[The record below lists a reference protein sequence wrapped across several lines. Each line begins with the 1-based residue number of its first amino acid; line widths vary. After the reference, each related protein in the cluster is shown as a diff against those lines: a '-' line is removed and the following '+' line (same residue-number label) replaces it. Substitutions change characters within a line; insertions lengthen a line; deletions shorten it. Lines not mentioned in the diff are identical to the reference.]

1 MFINKTNN
9 KNPTMHQF
17 IHINSYSLTTP
28 KKAKEGGHSVKSIV
42 GEANRV
48 PGNHPHVKE
57 PLPPVLLHGKPL
69 DDLEQ
74 TCESWAASMTDAKGR
89 KLRKDALCLVAGVVS
104 APAEIGDGWQAFR
117 DESVAWL
124 KRKYGDQLQTVV
136 EHTDEDQP
144 HIHFYV
150 VPKPGDRF
158 ETIHEGRA
166 ASDAI
171 KGTKVKASKE
181 IAYNAAM
188 TRFQDDFGA
197 AVAQRHGMERLGPG
211 APRVS
216 RAEAVKRKETRKVLG
231 AQLVSEV
238 KAAVEKGERRGF
250 AKGRADGLQVGE
262 AAGIEQAKAEF
273 EKRSLFAKVA
283 DFIKGLT
290 RENEDLRKKL
300 DVSESARE
308 SLSSKFDSLKTKASG
323 YFNQLK
329 KLMPELD
336 RLRSKEV
343 EFTKQDQQVQNLL
356 NDLAEKKAQLSGAKD
371 RIAVLTVEVENY
383 REKEKAQ
390 ELEKAS
396 KQREI
401 DEALKVER
409 GLATLV
415 KRSMKR
421 DNGNSGLDLG

>member
-57 PLPPVLLHGKPL
+57 PLPPVLLHGKSL
-69 DDLEQ
+69 DYLEQ

-150 VPKPGDRF
+150 VPKRGARF

-197 AVAQRHGMERLGPG
+197 SVAQRHGMDRLGPG

-216 RAEAVKRKETRKVLG
+216 RAEAVKRKETRKELG
-231 AQLVSEV
+231 AQLVREV
-238 KAAVEKGERRGF
+238 KVAVEKGERRGF
-250 AKGRADGLQVGE
+250 AQGKAAGVVAGE
-262 AAGIEQAKAEF
+262 AQGIEQAKAEF
-273 EKRSLFAKVA
+273 EKKSLFAKLT

-290 RENEDLRKKL
+290 RENNDLKKEL
-300 DVSESARE
+300 KTTQSALE
-308 SLSSKFDSLKTKASG
+308 SLSNKFDKLRSTAAG

-329 KLMPELD
+329 KVMPELED
-336 RLRSKEV
+336 LRSKKLQYEY
-343 EFTKQDQQVQNLL
+343 ETKRVHQLST
-356 NDLAEKKAQLSGAKD
+356 DLKKADSELSRANNRIDRLELDLEIYRDREDAENQKQLKSLDEMKVGQQ
-371 RIAVLTVEVENY
+371 R
-383 REKEKAQ
+383 RHKAQ
-390 ELEKAS
+390 DSELDYA
-396 KQREI
+396 
-401 DEALKVER
+401 
-409 GLATLV
+409 
-415 KRSMKR
+415 
-421 DNGNSGLDLG
+421 

>member
-1 MFINKTNN
+1 KTNN

-42 GEANRV
+42 AEANRV

-57 PLPPVLLHGKPL
+57 PLPPVLLHGKSL

-150 VPKPGDRF
+150 VPKPGARF

-188 TRFQDDFGA
+188 TRFQDDFGVS
-197 AVAQRHGMERLGPG
+197 VAQRHGMDRLGPG

-216 RAEAVKRKETRKVLG
+216 RAEAVKRKETRKELG
-231 AQLVSEV
+231 AQLVREV
-238 KAAVEKGERRGF
+238 KVAVEKGERRGF
-250 AKGRADGLQVGE
+250 AQGKAAGVVAGE
-262 AAGIEQAKAEF
+262 AQGIEQAKAEF
-273 EKRSLFAKVA
+273 EKKSLFAKVA

-290 RENEDLRKKL
+290 RENDDLRRKL
-300 DVSESARE
+300 ETSESARSGLLE
-308 SLSSKFDSLKTKASG
+308 KFDNMKTKAVG

-329 KLMPELD
+329 KVMPELE

-343 EFTKQDQQVQNLL
+343 EFTKQEKQVQNLL
-356 NDLAEKKAQLSGAKD
+356 SDLAVQKAQLSSAKD
-371 RIAVLTVEVENY
+371 RISVLTVEVENY
-383 REKEKAQ
+383 REKEKAE

-401 DEALKVER
+401 DDALKVER

-421 DNGNSGLDLG
+421 VPENSSIDLG

>member
-1 MFINKTNN
+1 
-9 KNPTMHQF
+9 MHQF

-104 APAEIGDGWQAFR
+104 APAEIGDGWEAFR
-117 DESVAWL
+117 DASVVYL

-150 VPKPGDRF
+150 VPKPGARF
-158 ETIHEGRA
+158 DTIHEGRA

-171 KGTKVKASKE
+171 PAKGTKASRE

-188 TRFQDDFGA
+188 TRFQDDFSE
-197 AVAQRHGMERLGPG
+197 AVALRHGMDRLGPG
-211 APRVS
+211 APRVT
-216 RAEAVKRKETRKVLG
+216 RAEAVKRKETRKELG
-231 AQLVSEV
+231 AQLVREV
-238 KAAVEKGERRGF
+238 KVAVEKGERRGF
-250 AKGRADGLQVGE
+250 AKGRAEGLPVGE
-262 AAGIEQAKAEF
+262 AAGLEQAKAEF
-273 EKRSLFAKVA
+273 EKRSVFAKVA

-300 DVSESARE
+300 ETSESARTGLRE
-308 SLSSKFDSLKTKASG
+308 KFDELKTKAVG

-329 KLMPELD
+329 KVLPELEA
-336 RLRSKEV
+336 LRAKEV
-343 EFTKQDQQVQNLL
+343 EYVKQDKQVRNLL
-356 NDLAEKKAQLSGAKD
+356 DDLAEKKAQLSGAKD

-383 REKEKAQ
+383 REKEKAE
-390 ELEKAS
+390 ELEKAR
-396 KQREI
+396 KQLDIE
-401 DEALKVER
+401 ESLKVDSY
-409 GLATLV
+409 LTKLV
-415 KRSMKR
+415 KRSVKR
-421 DNGNSGLDLG
+421 DPGNSSVDLG

>member
-1 MFINKTNN
+1 
-9 KNPTMHQF
+9 MHQF

-104 APAEIGDGWQAFR
+104 APAEIGDGWAAFR
-117 DESVAWL
+117 DESVAYL

-150 VPKPGDRF
+150 VPKPGARF

-171 KGTKVKASKE
+171 PAKGTKASRE

-188 TRFQDDFGA
+188 TRFQDDFSE
-197 AVAQRHGMERLGPG
+197 AVALRHGMDRLGPG
-211 APRVS
+211 APRVT
-216 RAEAVKRKETRKVLG
+216 RAEAVKRKETRKELG
-231 AQLVSEV
+231 AQLVREV
-238 KAAVEKGERRGF
+238 KVAVEKGERRGF
-250 AKGRADGLQVGE
+250 AQGKAKGLQAGE
-262 AAGIEQAKAEF
+262 AEGIEQAKSQF
-273 EKRSLFAKVA
+273 EKRSLFAKLT
-283 DFIKGLT
+283 DFVKGLT
-290 RENEDLRKKL
+290 RENDDLRRKL
-300 DVSESARE
+300 ETSESARTGLRE
-308 SLSSKFDSLKTKASG
+308 KFDELKTKASG

-329 KLMPELD
+329 KVMPELEL
-336 RLRSKEV
+336 LRSKQVKFEQ
-343 EFTKQDQQVQNLL
+343 QDEQVRKLL
-356 NDLAEKKAQLSGAKD
+356 SDLAVQKAQLSSAKD
-371 RIAVLTVEVENY
+371 NNKILTAELETY
-383 REKEKAQ
+383 REKEEAEARIQ
-390 ELEKAS
+390 RELEDAG
-396 KQREI
+396 
-401 DEALKVER
+401 KVDR
-409 GLATLV
+409 YLTDLV
-415 KRSMKR
+415 KSGRKR
-421 DNGNSGLDLG
+421 HVDDSSLDLG